1 MHYNLFCREQKLIFE
16 FLLFTFD
23 FEMAKD
29 LFSKQAK
36 LYAKYRPHYPPEL
49 IHYILQFVVE
59 KNKAWDCATGN
70 GQAAGL
76 LSPYFKKIEATD
88 ISEKQLQQANPY
100 SNVFYSVSTAES
112 TTFPS
117 NSFDLITVAQ
127 AYHWFNFALFH
138 AEATRV
144 ARPGAVIA
152 AWGYS
157 LLQSDNDQLDD
168 LIKYFYVD
176 VTGEYWDNER
186 KYVDLHYESVAFDF
200 DALPSKD
207 FFIEVKWN
215 RDDLLGY
222 FNTWSSVQNYIK
234 AKGKNPIHDLKNR
247 LYEICK
253 DAEELYDFSFPVFLR
268 IGRIEK

>member
-1 MHYNLFCREQKLIFE
+1 MS
-16 FLLFTFD
+16 
-23 FEMAKD
+23 KD

-36 LYAKYRPHYPPEL
+36 LYAKYRPDYPPEL
-49 IHYILQFVVE
+49 IRYILQFVQE
-59 KNKAWDCATGN
+59 NNKAWDCATGN

-88 ISEKQLQQANPY
+88 ISEKQLQQAPRY
-100 SNVFYSVSTAES
+100 SNVSYSVSTAES
-112 TTFPS
+112 TKFPP
-117 NSFDLITVAQ
+117 NSFDLITIAQ

-144 ARPGAVIA
+144 GKPGAVIA

-157 LLQSDNDQLDD
+157 LIQSKHAQIDD

-200 DALPSKD
+200 EALPTKD
-207 FFIEVKWN
+207 FIIEVKWT

-234 AKGKNPIHDLKNR
+234 ATGNSPIHDLKNR
-247 LYEICK
+247 LYDICT
-253 DAEELYDFSFPVFLR
+253 DPYMQYDFSFPVFLR
-268 IGRIEK
+268 IGRIVKV

>member
-1 MHYNLFCREQKLIFE
+1 MS
-16 FLLFTFD
+16 
-23 FEMAKD
+23 KD
-29 LFSKQAK
+29 LFSKQARQ
-36 LYAKYRPHYPPEL
+36 YAKYRPNYPPEL
-49 IHYILQFVVE
+49 IHYILQFVEE

-88 ISEKQLQQANPY
+88 ISGKQLQHATFYN
-100 SNVFYSVSTAES
+100 NVSYSVSTAES
-112 TTFPS
+112 TKFPPD
-117 NSFDLITVAQ
+117 NFDLITVAQ
-127 AYHWFNFALFH
+127 AYHWFDFALFH
-138 AEATRV
+138 TEATRV
-144 ARPGAVIA
+144 AKPGAVIA

-186 KYVDLHYESVAFDF
+186 KYVDLHYETVTFDF
-200 DALPSKD
+200 EPLPSKD
-207 FFIEVKWN
+207 FLMEVKWN

-222 FNTWSSVQNYIK
+222 FNTWSSVQNYIT
-234 AKGKNPIHDLKNR
+234 AQGRSPMGELKKR
-247 LYEICK
+247 LYGICK
-253 DAEELYDFSFPVFLR
+253 DADELYDFSFPVFLR